1 MLNKNKGLAKL
12 SDSTGF
18 SMETLGRTAYRIK
31 ELGIRQDNLKGSSLF
46 GNDSQLKDLIG
57 IMMNIPEISK
67 NMQDIAKGNRNLSG
81 DMIARL
87 TTDWVNG
94 TKLET
99 LASQY
104 FGDDRDAMTECC
116 QAIYGK
122 LVNSATW
129 GLSTIQKLGINEDSL
144 SE

>member
-1 MLNKNKGLAKL
+1 MV
-12 SDSTGF
+12 S
-18 SMETLGRTAYRIK
+18 K
-31 ELGIRQDNLKGSSLF
+31 EMA
-46 GNDSQLKDLIG
+46 LI
-57 IMMNIPEISK
+57 PQTER
-67 NMQDIAKGNRNLSG
+67 IAKGNRNLSG

-144 SE
+144 SEEELQKAVEAYNHRDRRYGRIEEE